1 MNQHIAVPSKD
12 QNTLFSRLLRRKNNG
27 VIQYWGNISSSG
39 CKEDVRYYTTNIE
52 ANTRWCFKY
61 YGFVKRH
68 SKEATQTPKHIYPT
82 NFVQY

>member
-1 MNQHIAVPSKD
+1 MESFIIGE
-12 QNTLFSRLLRRKNNG
+12 TLALQAATKKC
-27 VIQYWGNISSSG
+27 VITQQTWKQIHADAS
-39 CKEDVRYYTTNIE
+39 
-52 ANTRWCFKY
+52 KY